1 VTTQYHVTGD
11 AAHTIKNA
19 DCRCRSV
26 GYDVR
31 TAKRQRMAGL
41 TYVELLI
48 ATVLM
53 VVALVPAIDALR
65 PAVQGSG
72 IHQSETVLHFHLTAG
87 LEDVLATPFATLDAE
102 AQALGDPTI
111 SSALFSDTAGS
122 TDRRLVFLS
131 RYDAD
136 NADSDSNPF
145 TGTDE
150 GLIWVR
156 VELEITSHALET
168 LVSLY
173 D

>member
-1 VTTQYHVTGD
+1 MNGPS
-11 AAHTIKNA
+11 
-19 DCRCRSV
+19 RSA
-26 GYDVR
+26 GG
-31 TAKRQRMAGL
+31 KHQQGL
-41 TYVELLI
+41 TYVEVLI

-65 PAVQGSG
+65 PAIQGSG
-72 IHQSETVLHFHLTAG
+72 IHQSETALHYHLTAG
-87 LEDVLATPFATLDAE
+87 LEDVLARPFATLDTE
-102 AQALGDPTI
+102 AQALGDPTV

-122 TDRRLVFLS
+122 LNRRLVFLS

-136 NADSDSNPF
+136 NADGDNDQF

-156 VELEITSHALET
+156 VEVETTSHALET
-168 LVSLY
+168 LVSHY

>member
-1 VTTQYHVTGD
+1 
-11 AAHTIKNA
+11 
-19 DCRCRSV
+19 
-26 GYDVR
+26 
-31 TAKRQRMAGL
+31 MAGL

-48 ATVLM
+48 ATVLI

-72 IHQSETVLHFHLTAG
+72 IHQSETALHFHLTAA
-87 LEDVLATPFATLDAE
+87 LENLLARPFGELDSE
-102 AQALGDPTI
+102 AQALGDPTV

-122 TDRRLVFLS
+122 TNRRLVFLS

-136 NADSDSNPF
+136 NADGDNDFF

-150 GLIWVR
+150 DLIWLR
-156 VELEITSHALET
+156 VEVENTSLALET
-168 LVSLY
+168 LVSVY

>member
-1 VTTQYHVTGD
+1 
-11 AAHTIKNA
+11 
-19 DCRCRSV
+19 
-26 GYDVR
+26 
-31 TAKRQRMAGL
+31 MAGL
-41 TYVELLI
+41 TYVEVLI

-65 PAVQGSG
+65 PAIQGSG
-72 IHQSETVLHFHLTAG
+72 IHQSETVLHYHLTAT
-87 LEDVLATPFATLDAE
+87 LEDVLAAPFDSLDAD
-102 AQALGDPTI
+102 AQALGDPTV

-122 TDRRLVFLS
+122 ADRRLVFLS

-136 NADSDSNPF
+136 NADGDNDQF

-156 VELEITSHALET
+156 VVVETTSHALET
-168 LVSLY
+168 LVSVY

>member
-1 VTTQYHVTGD
+1 
-11 AAHTIKNA
+11 
-19 DCRCRSV
+19 
-26 GYDVR
+26 
-31 TAKRQRMAGL
+31 MAGL
-41 TYVELLI
+41 TYVEVLI

-65 PAVQGSG
+65 PAIQGSG
-72 IHQSETVLHFHLTAG
+72 IHQSETVLHYHLTSG
-87 LEDVLATPFATLDAE
+87 LEDVLAAPFDSLDTE
-102 AQALGDPTI
+102 AQALGDPTAI
-111 SSALFSDTAGS
+111 SPLFSDTAGT

-136 NADSDSNPF
+136 NADGDNDAF

-156 VELEITSHALET
+156 VEVETTSHALET
-168 LVSLY
+168 LVSTY